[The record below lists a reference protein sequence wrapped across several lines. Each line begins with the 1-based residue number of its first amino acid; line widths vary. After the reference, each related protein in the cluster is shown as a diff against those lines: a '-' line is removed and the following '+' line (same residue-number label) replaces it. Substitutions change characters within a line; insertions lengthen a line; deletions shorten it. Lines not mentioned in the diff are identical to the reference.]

1 MAEHPTTSW
10 QAMQDGSVF
19 YRQQRLYTLDGKLPS
34 LGDSIVAGCRNGG
47 PLALM
52 RDTSKMI
59 AISPAAP
66 MLARSQ
72 IQVYSPSGEGL
83 LLLSWEQAKIIRFG
97 WTGDERLVILNEEGV
112 YRLYDLQGDYVQF
125 SLGTDAGEVGITDAR
140 IHDDGLVAMTGSL
153 QLLEVKGWEGGKPL
167 TLANPSLS
175 EPPTVWTLIPPDL
188 TVSRH
193 VEVLL
198 SVGDSVLSVDNL
210 EAIDQ
215 RLSRGPF
222 THMVPSPNGKSLAL
236 LTTSGMLWVVSTD
249 FQRILAEFDSTS
261 VGAAGPVKQVEWC
274 GNDAILVTWDALVL
288 LVGPFGD
295 TLQYFYVGPT
305 FAVTEVD
312 GVRVIAPDTC
322 DFIQKVPASSVSV
335 FRPGSTSPSAILF
348 DAWENF
354 NNRSPKA
361 DENIRS
367 IKLDLAAA
375 VDEVIDA
382 AGQEWEPAWQR
393 RLLSA
398 ANFGKSFLDLYNAN
412 DFVNMG
418 KTLKVLNAVR
428 QFEVGIPITHFQYN
442 YLSPAHLIS
451 RLTSRNLHLLALHI
465 SSFLSL
471 SPDDVLKHWASAKI
485 MKSKPVVGGTGKDVD
500 MIGDEEVSKAIVE
513 KFEKLGGTSVSYAEI
528 AKKAWEVGRT
538 RLATMLLDH
547 ESRAS
552 DQVPLLL
559 MMKEDRL
566 ALQKAVDSGDT
577 DLVYHVLLQLY
588 NRLPL
593 GTFFRLIED
602 GGSSL
607 APASR
612 LLQVYA
618 REQNPEMLRD
628 FYYSDDRRVESAVLS
643 LDEARRMKASCE
655 FDPAAKLTAIK
666 AAQKFFSED
675 KERSFEA
682 KMMDEYSRLLAFQ
695 QTLEKET
702 TDKIEFFG
710 LSVDETIKACLL
722 NGMSK
727 RADKVKSEFKVPDKR
742 FWYLKLHA
750 LTASRDFEGLEAFS
764 RSKRSPIGYEAF
776 VRHLVE
782 RGHSKEAVGY
792 VSRCDAPR
800 RVDLYIECGEW
811 VMAGKECKDRGDRA
825 RLDKLRSSCPNSL
838 IARELD
844 QIASTMK

>member
-1 MAEHPTTSW
+1 MADHPTASW
-10 QAMQDGSVF
+10 QAMQNGNVF

-34 LGDSIVAGCRNGG
+34 LGDCIVAGCRNGG

-52 RDTSKMI
+52 RDSTKII
-59 AISPAAP
+59 AIGSATSTFAK
-66 MLARSQ
+66 SQ

-83 LLLSWEQAKIIRFG
+83 LLFGWDQAKIIRFG
-97 WTGDERLVILNEEGV
+97 WTGDERLVVLNEEGV
-112 YRLYDLQGDYVQF
+112 YRLYDLQGDYTQF

-140 IHDDGLVAMTGSL
+140 IHENGLVALTGSL
-153 QLLEVKGWEGGKPL
+153 QLLEVKGWEGGKSL
-167 TLANPSLS
+167 TLANPNLS
-175 EPPTVWTLIPPDL
+175 QPPAVWTLIPPDL
-188 TVSRH
+188 TISRH

-198 SVGDSVLSVDNL
+198 SVEASIVSVDNL
-210 EAIDQ
+210 EAVDQ

-222 THMVPSPNGKSLAL
+222 THLAPSPNGKSLAL
-236 LTTSGMLWVVSTD
+236 LTVTGLLWVVSTD
-249 FQRILAEFDSTS
+249 FQRGLAEFDTTS
-261 VGAAGPVKQVEWC
+261 VAGAEGLVRQVEWC

-295 TLQYFYVGPT
+295 TLQYFYAGPT

-312 GVRVIAPDTC
+312 GVRVIGPDTS

-335 FRPGSTSPSAILF
+335 FRPGSASPSAILF

-367 IKLDLAAA
+367 IKPDLAAA

-382 AGQEWEPAWQR
+382 AGQEWEPTWQR
-393 RLLSA
+393 RLLSVRRKL
-398 ANFGKSFLDLYNAN
+398 GKSFLDLYNST

-442 YLSPAHLIS
+442 YLSPTHLIS

-465 SSFLSL
+465 SYFLSL

-485 MKSKPVVGGTGKDVD
+485 TKSKPISSGTANDTD
-500 MIGDEEVSKAIVE
+500 MTGDEEVSRAIVE
-513 KFEKLGGTSVSYAEI
+513 KFEKLGGASVSYAEI

-547 ESRAS
+547 EPRAS

-593 GTFFRLIED
+593 GVFFRLIED

-628 FYYSDDRRVESAVLS
+628 FYYSDDRRVESAVLC
-643 LDEARRMKASCE
+643 LEEARRMKATKVTS
-655 FDPAAKLTAIK
+655 IK

-682 KMMDEYSRLLAFQ
+682 KMMDEYSRLLAIQ

-710 LSVDETIKACLL
+710 LSIDETIKKCLL
-722 NGMSK
+722 MACPNALTSSSRNSK
-727 RADKVKSEFKVPDKR
+727 

-750 LTASRDFEGLEAFS
+750 LTATRDFEGLETFS

-782 RGHSKEAVGY
+782 KGHAKEAVSY
-792 VSRCDAPR
+792 VQRCDAHKR
-800 RVDLYIECGEW
+800 IDLYVECGEW
-811 VMAGKECKDRGDRA
+811 VMAGKECKERGDRA
-825 RLDKLRSSCPNSL
+825 RLEC
-838 IARELD
+838 LD